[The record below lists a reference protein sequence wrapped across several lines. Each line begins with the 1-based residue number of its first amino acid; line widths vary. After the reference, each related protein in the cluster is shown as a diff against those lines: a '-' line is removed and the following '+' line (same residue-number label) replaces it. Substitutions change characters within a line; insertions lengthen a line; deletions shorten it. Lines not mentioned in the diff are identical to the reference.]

1 MKLQYFSDTDTL
13 YINLSDAKPVNTDAI
28 TDNLIVDFDAEEQV
42 IGITIEQASKVTDL
56 AAIEAIDL
64 PKTVAPA
71 S

>member
-13 YINLSDAKPVNTDAI
+13 YINLSNAKPVNTDAI
-28 TDNLIVDFDAEEQV
+28 TDNLIVDFDADERV
-42 IGITIEQASKVTDL
+42 IGITIEQASRVTDL

-64 PKTVAPA
+64 PKAVAPA

>member
-13 YINLSDAKPVNTDAI
+13 YINLSNAKPVNTDAI
-28 TDNLIVDFDAEEQV
+28 TDNLIVDFDADEQV
-42 IGITIEQASKVTDL
+42 IGITIEQASRVTDL

-64 PKTVAPA
+64 PKAVAPA